1 MIFTLH
7 VWAYK
12 DEKTLKKYCRCQFF
26 SFCIEVEDLD
36 KVLNFF
42 FSMGLKELQ
51 SSPNLWE
58 KRQFFL
64 LKDSRGNSSHGQMIH
79 TELFLYVVSP
89 IFTT

>member
-42 FSMGLKELQ
+42 FFQ
-51 SSPNLWE
+51 W
-58 KRQFFL
+58 
-64 LKDSRGNSSHGQMIH
+64 D
-79 TELFLYVVSP
+79 
-89 IFTT
+89 

>member
-42 FSMGLKELQ
+42 FFNGIKRITALSKSMGKTAV
-51 SSPNLWE
+51 
-58 KRQFFL
+58 FFY
-64 LKDSRGNSSHGQMIH
+64 SRIRVAIVPMAK
-79 TELFLYVVSP
+79 
-89 IFTT
+89 